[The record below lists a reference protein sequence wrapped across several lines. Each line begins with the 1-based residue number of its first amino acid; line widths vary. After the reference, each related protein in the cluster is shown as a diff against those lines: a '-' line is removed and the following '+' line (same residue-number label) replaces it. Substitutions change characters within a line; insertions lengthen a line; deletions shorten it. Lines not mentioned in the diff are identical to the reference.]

1 MAGFFERSI
10 MIRKL
15 RDNLYLGDKDAYKTL
30 DELKDLGITSVVVVA
45 DDFVVNF
52 NETNQN
58 PRIVKIGLR
67 SDRMNP
73 PHIKDLACHI
83 PKYMMQNGEI
93 VLIQSMTGLQRGG
106 YIACRTLCEFEN
118 KTLYEIMMELKRIE
132 PAFDMGKSYF

>member
-1 MAGFFERSI
+1 

-15 RDNLYLGDKDAYKTL
+15 RDNLYLGDKDAYKTI
-30 DELKDLGITSVVVVA
+30 DDLKDLGITSVVIVA
-45 DDFVVNF
+45 DDLLVPLT
-52 NETNQN
+52 ESNQN
-58 PRIVKIGLR
+58 PRIIKIGLR
-67 SDRMNP
+67 GDRMNP

-132 PAFDMGKSYF
+132 PAYDIGKSYF